1 MIIAAIFGYHPAT
14 GKYTDAFHLADW
26 AAQVVEL
33 TPLHAAAAAA
43 GCVKLGNGANY
54 RLPQALNGR
63 TIKVTV

>member
-1 MIIAAIFGYHPAT
+1 M
-14 GKYTDAFHLADW
+14 
-26 AAQVVEL
+26 EL
-33 TPLHAAAAAA
+33 MPVHAAAAAFA